1 MHRYIHVIYIWP
13 HQISKRGVRRP
24 MPLAVSRRHSPLLQ
38 DSQDLSTASASDP
51 TSAEAMIVLLQ
62 ATHRN
67 KLHIYTHIY
76 IYICIHIRNIYIQ
89 RRIAT
94 HLFEPYKGPCHDY
107 ILVGCPHPRPTH
119 QGASYLS
126 NWPAN

>member
-67 KLHIYTHIY
+67 NYIYIHIY
-76 IYICIHIRNIYIQ
+76 IYICIHICNIYTY
-89 RRIAT
+89 R
-94 HLFEPYKGPCHDY
+94 G
-107 ILVGCPHPRPTH
+107 G
-119 QGASYLS
+119 
-126 NWPAN
+126 